1 MILPRYRP
9 IMSETPFTHLKLPVD
24 ISPAVRSE
32 LNGKRVYIVDGDA
45 SNPLYS
51 VTTVLGEREKEWVE
65 NWRREVGEEYA
76 KKVSTNASNIGTCIH
91 SLCESYLSNIDIND
105 QVRNN
110 TILYHRFKKLTA
122 TLNKIDNI
130 YCLETPLY
138 SKRLKLAGTVD
149 CIAEYDGTLSVI
161 DFKTSNKPK
170 QFEEI
175 PHYFAQATA
184 YSIMFYEMYGIKI
197 KQLVIIISIDSD
209 DTIVY
214 VSNIGKHIDYLI
226 DSIKIFNKTLEDKN
240 GN

>member
-1 MILPRYRP
+1 M
-9 IMSETPFTHLKLPVD
+9 
-24 ISPAVRSE
+24 
-32 LNGKRVYIVDGDA
+32 
-45 SNPLYS
+45 
-51 VTTVLGEREKEWVE
+51 
-65 NWRREVGEEYA
+65 
-76 KKVSTNASNIGTCIH
+76 
-91 SLCESYLSNIDIND
+91 
-105 QVRNN
+105 RNN